1 MKAVPLLAIT
11 NAVTLALVILLYF
24 QQDEPRGHQRAASH
38 QAQINEADLEDLE
51 ARLFARLK
59 QRDSE
64 LYKPGVTPETADRA
78 VVKDGDGPSNAT
90 AGGTD
95 PEAGETDA
103 TTPELPDGQ
112 METFRNNVRKAI
124 ELNREEDR
132 VDREMQRIDRLITNN
147 KIGALSD
154 KQKKVVATVLLNSR
168 DKQPRIWRQ
177 FRDNPEM
184 REMPREERAK
194 IYRVEFQKLR
204 DETQKE
210 LEDVIPAADA
220 KTILEE
226 GMRGGDRGF
235 TRRTVNRN
243 R

>member
-38 QAQINEADLEDLE
+38 QASIDIDAIKAEVRADVLASL
-51 ARLFARLK
+51 RT
-59 QRDSE
+59 RDSE

-90 AGGTD
+90 PGGTD
-95 PEAGETDA
+95 PEAAD
-103 TTPELPDGQ
+103 TTIELPDAE
-112 METFRNNVRKAI
+112 MKTFRNNVRKAI
-124 ELNREEDR
+124 ELNREQDR

-168 DKQPRIWRQ
+168 DKAPRIWRQ
-177 FRDNPEM
+177 FRNNPEM